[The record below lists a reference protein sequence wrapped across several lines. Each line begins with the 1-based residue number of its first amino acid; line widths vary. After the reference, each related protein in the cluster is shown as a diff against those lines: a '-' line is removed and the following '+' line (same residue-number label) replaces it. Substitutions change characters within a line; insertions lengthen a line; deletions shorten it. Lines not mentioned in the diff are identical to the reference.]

1 MKCSLDLR
9 ELDTA
14 LFSPHADANP
24 NSLVC
29 VGAAITSD
37 LIGEGT
43 RPKRLKDRALGPMED
58 WAGNDTAF
66 EQRLSSSLFKQI
78 SV

>member
-1 MKCSLDLR
+1 MKCSLDSR

-14 LFSPHADANP
+14 LLGQEVDANP

-37 LIGEGT
+37 LIGVGT
-43 RPKRLKDRALGPMED
+43 RCKRGKDRALGPMED

-66 EQRLSSSLFKQI
+66 EQRLSLSLFKQI